1 MQPKPSVAAGA
12 GLEPR
17 LLATALLKSVLGR
30 GRPLDESF
38 DTLTRS
44 GRFAALDFRDR
55 AFARAMSATALRRL
69 GQTQALLSHFL
80 SRPLPDD
87 AEDIRLVLILAL
99 TQLVFMRAAP
109 HAVLNTAVDE
119 VRTYR
124 GGARFAGLVNAVL
137 RRASREAAAITETQ
151 DAPVLNTPPWLF
163 ARWGTAYGEDA
174 ARRIAQ
180 AHLHEPPLDLT
191 IKADRVEWA
200 QTLSG
205 ESVGPFSVRLRHKG
219 RVDEL
224 PGFRDGA
231 WWVQDVAATLPAAL
245 LRDVRGL
252 RVADI
257 CAAPGG
263 KTAQLAAAGAQVTA
277 VDISNARLSRL
288 SENLARL
295 RLDAELVE
303 ADATTWEP
311 AAPFDAV
318 LLDAPCSATGT
329 IRRNPDIAY
338 LKTPSDIETL
348 GRLQAR
354 LLAHAATLVRPG
366 GVLVYCSCSLEPE
379 EGERQAME
387 AVRTQPDLAIDP
399 VAGPEVGDARWI
411 TPQGCLRTLPYYL
424 GGDSDD
430 GSIGEGGMDGFF
442 AARFRK
448 SG

>member
-1 MQPKPSVAAGA
+1 MQPKPSVVPTA

-17 LLATALLKSVLGR
+17 QLATALLKSVLVR

-38 DTLTRS
+38 ETLTRS
-44 GRFAALDFRDR
+44 GRFAALEIRDR

-69 GQTQALLSHFL
+69 GQTQALLTHFL

-119 VRTYR
+119 ARSYR

-137 RRASREAAAITETQ
+137 RRASREAAALVAAQ
-151 DAPVLNTPPWLF
+151 DEARLNTPSWLF
-163 ARWGTAYGEDA
+163 ARWDAAYGEEA

-191 IKADRVEWA
+191 MKAQREEWA
-200 QTLSG
+200 QALSG
-205 ESVGPFSVRLRHKG
+205 EPVGPFSVRLRHKG

-231 WWVQDVAATLPAAL
+231 WWVQDVAASLPVAL
-245 LRDVRGL
+245 LSDVRGA
-252 RVADI
+252 RVADL

-263 KTAQLAAAGAQVTA
+263 KTAQLAAAGALVTA
-277 VDISNARLSRL
+277 VDISSARLSRL
-288 SENLARL
+288 AENLTRL
-295 RLDAELVE
+295 GLRAELVA
-303 ADATTWEP
+303 ADA
-311 AAPFDAV
+311 AAWNPSAPLDAV
-318 LLDAPCSATGT
+318 LLDAPCSSTGT

-348 GRLQAR
+348 SRLQAQ
-354 LLAHAATLVRPG
+354 LLAHAATLVKPG

-379 EGERQAME
+379 EGERQAIS
-387 AVRTQPDLAIDP
+387 ALQANPDLAVDP
-399 VAGPEVGDARWI
+399 IAGYEVGDARWI
-411 TPQGCLRTLPYYL
+411 TPHGYLRTLPYFL
-424 GGDSDD
+424 GGD
-430 GSIGEGGMDGFF
+430 IGEGGMDGFF